1 MEILQI
7 FVLLKGRQM
16 FMSTQVYYKKVCTF
30 LESKFLLVAARIVQ
44 SDRLTVN
51 LILTYLLSQTIR
63 KFRLNYVPLWVPFH
77 ISEAWNGRAS
87 AI

>member
-51 LILTYLLSQTIR
+51 SVVTDNTQVPSSDVITSLCGYLS
-63 KFRLNYVPLWVPFH
+63 
-77 ISEAWNGRAS
+77 ISEA
-87 AI
+87 